1 MSRKGRKKGKGGSK
15 GKSKG
20 TGRGALL
27 TADQRRDLLGVALL
41 VLSLFTLLAL
51 VPTGIL
57 GARGAELFPSGNA
70 VGVVGSR
77 ARSFLLGGIGAA
89 SPLVPVILAFGGLY
103 AGGWWQRSSP
113 GRVTVF
119 CLGLLVLLSTGLSM
133 LAVDPAV
140 GGWLGRALG
149 GPLETAVGWLGG
161 AVVLGAVVVLLSVL
175 VLRWNPLR
183 TAGRGITATAP
194 VLRGAVAGSADRMSS
209 WWASRPRSDAEPEE
223 DIVARVDDEP
233 FERETVEIDPE
244 SEGDE
249 EPAAAAD
256 LMEGEALDLPDPAR
270 GRRLEQEEL
279 PTLDLLEAGDP
290 ASRVDMEAELDRLG
304 GILVE
309 KLRTFNVQSELGG
322 RTTGPVVTQFEVI
335 PAAGVKVNRIANL
348 DADLALAMKAPSIR
362 IVAPIP
368 GKGAVGVEIP
378 NPQAEIVQ
386 LRDILAAKEYQR
398 ARGHLPLG
406 LGKDLTGQA
415 YVADLAKMPHLL
427 IAGATGSGKSVCVN
441 TIVTSLVYRH
451 SPSTL
456 RLLMIDPKMVELST
470 YADLPHLR
478 HPVVT
483 DPSEAAGVLRWAVL
497 EMERRYML
505 LSENGVRSIAE
516 FNQRIRDG
524 KDMRHPDRG
533 RRENDEPRPYED
545 GILPYIV
552 VVVDE
557 LADLMMQVQ
566 SEVERP
572 LAQLAQ
578 KARAIGIHLIV
589 ATQRPSVNV
598 ITGLIKANFPTRI
611 AFRVA
616 SKTDSRTI
624 LDQNGAEA
632 LLGNGD
638 MLFLPPGQ
646 SEPVRIQGAFVA
658 TEETDRLI
666 SWYRA
671 QEAHRLEEE
680 AEEARRAEIDILEEV
695 RALEQM
701 GTSDLAEEALE
712 DRDEYFRAAAEVCVQ
727 QKQGSTSLLQRR
739 LRIGYGRAARIVDQL
754 HDAGV
759 LGPPDGSKPRE
770 VLVGLDDLDQVCGP
784 TR

>member
-1 MSRKGRKKGKGGSK
+1 M
-15 GKSKG
+15 
-20 TGRGALL
+20 
-27 TADQRRDLLGVALL
+27 
-41 VLSLFTLLAL
+41 LSLFAILSL
-51 VPTGIL
+51 VPVAAL
-57 GARGAELFPSGNA
+57 GERAAASFPSGNA
-70 VGVVGSR
+70 VGIVGAR
-77 ARSFLLGGIGAA
+77 ARSWLFAAFGGAG
-89 SPLVPVILAFGGLY
+89 PLVPVILGFAGLHV
-103 AGGWWQRSSP
+103 GGWWTRSSP
-113 GRVTVF
+113 GRVAVF
-119 CLGLLVLLSTGLSM
+119 FLGLLLLGSAGIYVLSSN
-133 LAVDPAV
+133 PSS
-140 GGWLGRALG
+140 GGWLGRTLG
-149 GPLETAVGWLGG
+149 QPLEVGVGWLGG
-161 AVVLGAVVVLLSVL
+161 TVIVTALTILLCVL
-175 VLRWNPLR
+175 VFGWNPLR
-183 TAGRGITATAP
+183 SAGRGLAGGGTLLHRVLSRTAGG
-194 VLRGAVAGSADRMSS
+194 VSS
-209 WWASRPRSDAEPEE
+209 WWASRPKAQPEP
-223 DIVARVDDEP
+223 DDRAARVDDEP
-233 FERETVEIDPE
+233 FEREMVEPDVAPE
-244 SEGDE
+244 PEREPSGTPTSRTE
-249 EPAAAAD
+249 EI
-256 LMEGEALDLPDPAR
+256 LPDLAPAWR
-270 GRRLEQEEL
+270 PEHEEL

-290 ASRVDMEAELDRLG
+290 ATRGDMEAELDRLG
-304 GILVE
+304 SVLVE

-322 RTTGPVVTQFEVI
+322 RTTGPVVTQFEVV

-378 NPQAEIVQ
+378 NPAAEIVP
-386 LRDILAAKEYQR
+386 LRDILEAREYRR

-406 LGKDLTGQA
+406 LGKDLTGQP

-451 SPSTL
+451 SPRTL

-505 LSENGVRSIAE
+505 LSANGVRSIAE
-516 FNQRIRDG
+516 FNRRLEDG
-524 KDMRHPDRG
+524 VPMRPVGGQDRG
-533 RRENDEPRPYED
+533 DDAEEQIYED
-545 GILPYIV
+545 GILSYVV

-646 SEPVRIQGAFVA
+646 SEPVRIQGAFIT

-671 QEAHRLEEE
+671 QEAHRLEE
-680 AEEARRAEIDILEEV
+680 AEQDEPTGETDILEEV
-695 RALEQM
+695 RALERVDP
-701 GTSDLAEEALE
+701 SDVIDEALE

-727 QKQGSTSLLQRR
+727 QQQGSTSLLQRR

-770 VLVGLDDLDQVCGP
+770 VLVGLDGLDQILGP
-784 TR
+784 GR